1 MGSLTASCAQF
12 EANCTKM
19 LELARTNGISLRAQ
33 TKTHKTVEGAV
44 LQTGG
49 TRRKVVTSTLTE
61 CEMYAD
67 AGFEDILYGFPHI
80 PAHQERVWRLRERL
94 EEFHLMVSTS
104 FYTSSISSIFSTPSI
119 SSTSSPSNIS
129 STSSISSIS
138 PPPPPPPPPAPGQV
152 ASLETAQLLAS
163 SPPPEGKTWSVFL
176 KVECGMEG
184 WGEVLK
190 LSEVFNLAQLLL
202 L

>member
-1 MGSLTASCAQF
+1 
-12 EANCTKM
+12 M

-94 EEFHLMVSTS
+94 DQGALTS
-104 FYTSSISSIFSTPSI
+104 GPGRHIGAFLQQYQQKVTSC
-119 SSTSSPSNIS
+119 
-129 STSSISSIS
+129 
-138 PPPPPPPPPAPGQV
+138 
-152 ASLETAQLLAS
+152 
-163 SPPPEGKTWSVFL
+163 FL
-176 KVECGMEG
+176 VC
-184 WGEVLK
+184 L
-190 LSEVFNLAQLLL
+190 
-202 L
+202 